1 MDSHLYS
8 GYSVPPYYDSLVA
21 KLICYGEN
29 RDQAL
34 VRMQIALDELLID
47 GIRSN
52 IPLQRELV
60 RDADF
65 QHGGVN
71 IHYLEHKLSS

>member
-1 MDSHLYS
+1 
-8 GYSVPPYYDSLVA
+8 VPPYYDSLIA
-21 KLICYGEN
+21 KLISYGET

-34 VRMQIALDELLID
+34 LRMQIALDELLID

-60 RDADF
+60 RDAEF
-65 QHGGVN
+65 QEGGVN
-71 IHYLEHKLSS
+71 IHYLERKLNS